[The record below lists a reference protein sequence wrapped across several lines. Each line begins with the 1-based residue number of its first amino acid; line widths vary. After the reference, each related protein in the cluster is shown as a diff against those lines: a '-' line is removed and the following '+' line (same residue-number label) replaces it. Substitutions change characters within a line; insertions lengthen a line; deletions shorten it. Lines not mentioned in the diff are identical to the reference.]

1 MIDAKVFIQE
11 YKRMCHYYSRVRK
24 NCKECPASNNE
35 GYCSGVQFPDDDTID
50 KIDKWVKDNPVK
62 TRQSEFLKIFP
73 NAKMWDDKGFL
84 SVCPK
89 TLDTKEGCSSTC
101 FDCCKKYWNE
111 VVE

>member
-1 MIDAKVFIQE
+1 MDAKDFINE

-24 NCKECPASNNE
+24 NCKECPASNND
-35 GYCSGVQFPDDDTID
+35 GYCAGVQMPDIETID

-73 NAKMWDDKGFL
+73 NAKMWSDDNFL
-84 SVCPK
+84 SICPQK
-89 TLDTKEGCSSTC
+89 LDATRKCLNIC
-101 FDCCKKYWNE
+101 YDCCRKYWNE

>member
-24 NCKECPASNNE
+24 NCKGCPASNDE
-35 GYCSGVQFPDDDTID
+35 GYCSEVALPDTDTID

-73 NAKMWDDKGFL
+73 NAKMWSDDKFL
-84 SVCPK
+84 SICPQK
-89 TLDTKEGCSSTC
+89 LESTREC
-101 FDCCKKYWNE
+101 INFCYDCCRKYWSE